1 MANTT
6 TYSGDYNACGDYS
19 ASMHACQP
27 YINLIGLHFAFYRVE
42 ATNVANAT
50 IHSGDYNASMLVN
63 IYTNL
68 LDLRLAFCRA
78 EATDVANAVLDGVD
92 CNASMLVNFHNNWLD
107 LHVAFC
113 RAEATDV
120 ANAVL
125 DGVDCIMLGAETL
138 RGKHPVA
145 TVETILHICKQAEKV
160 FDHNY
165 HFETLMRVSPAPPLP
180 LLSPTRQSSYTSPPC
195 QSSYISCL

>member
-1 MANTT
+1 MWPIQPWT
-6 TYSGDYNACGDYS
+6 
-19 ASMHACQP
+19 ASNHEA
-27 YINLIGLHFAFYRVE
+27 HFLYGPAWLPVRTCLTCV
-42 ATNVANAT
+42 
-50 IHSGDYNASMLVN
+50 
-63 IYTNL
+63 L
-68 LDLRLAFCRA
+68 L
-78 EATDVANAVLDGVD
+78 
-92 CNASMLVNFHNNWLD
+92 
-107 LHVAFC
+107 FC

-160 FDHNY
+160 FDHDY

-180 LLSPTRQSSYTSPPC
+180 LCPSSRQSSYNFHVEEKKEKTRPFCVSLIG
-195 QSSYISCL
+195 SI

>member
-1 MANTT
+1 MQLWT
-6 TYSGDYNACGDYS
+6 
-19 ASMHACQP
+19 
-27 YINLIGLHFAFYRVE
+27 
-42 ATNVANAT
+42 AT
-50 IHSGDYNASMLVN
+50 IIMLN
-63 IYTNL
+63 ICNNL
-68 LDLRLAFCRA
+68 LDWHF
-78 EATDVANAVLDGVD
+78 
-92 CNASMLVNFHNNWLD
+92 
-107 LHVAFC
+107 AFC

-165 HFETLMRVSPAPPLP
+165 HFETLMRVSPAPS
-180 LLSPTRQSSYTSPPC
+180 LLCCPPSHLSSYTFC
-195 QSSYISCL
+195 LWDSSGKSIKHYWGINVH

>member
-1 MANTT
+1 
-6 TYSGDYNACGDYS
+6 
-19 ASMHACQP
+19 
-27 YINLIGLHFAFYRVE
+27 
-42 ATNVANAT
+42 
-50 IHSGDYNASMLVN
+50 MLVN
-63 IYTNL
+63 IYINL
-68 LDLRLAFCRA
+68 LDLHF
-78 EATDVANAVLDGVD
+78 
-92 CNASMLVNFHNNWLD
+92 
-107 LHVAFC
+107 AFC

-165 HFETLMRVSPAPPLP
+165 HFETLMRVKLCSTPFSVVLHHISQATLSVCGRKGKKRLD
-180 LLSPTRQSSYTSPPC
+180 LLASV
-195 QSSYISCL
+195 

>member
-1 MANTT
+1 
-6 TYSGDYNACGDYS
+6 
-19 ASMHACQP
+19 
-27 YINLIGLHFAFYRVE
+27 
-42 ATNVANAT
+42 
-50 IHSGDYNASMLVN
+50 
-63 IYTNL
+63 
-68 LDLRLAFCRA
+68 
-78 EATDVANAVLDGVD
+78 
-92 CNASMLVNFHNNWLD
+92 
-107 LHVAFC
+107 
-113 RAEATDV
+113 V

-180 LLSPTRQSSYTSPPC
+180 LLSPSRQSSYTFSVELHFLSVEAFRRHSDEEPSIIPGCPGVCGTHQEC
-195 QSSYISCL
+195 QSNMTGNQRTQSTQCSKCIWQQSTKCSGQGGCQHTHCPCVCMYTQAGRGS